1 MWHTMSHH
9 VAHHVTSCG
18 TRCHKILRKLDVGI
32 YLKKVCLKK
41 VEERSVPREVCP
53 KKMVERSSKSLTLV
67 RAPSEPAPVVE
78 GDLPVMDEVI
88 SMKSSG
94 SW

>member
-1 MWHTMSHH
+1 MRHKMSQNIAKVGCWHISQEGL
-9 VAHHVTSCG
+9 SQEG
-18 TRCHKILRKLDVGI
+18 G
-32 YLKKVCLKK
+32 
-41 VEERSVPREVCP
+41 ERSVPREVCP
-53 KKMVERSSKSLTLV
+53 KKMVERSFKSLTLV